1 MEFKTS
7 IGDTITR
14 RWVSLCLCICWIMF
28 LGQPGLSQV
37 LESDLLWNSYEQ
49 LGKIDERVINI
60 GKNLLEI
67 SKSLGS
73 RDPEQQYL
81 DYLLNSY
88 QKTSMLLEH
97 ATDLIWLYDTMAS
110 RERGYVRVVLSRKI
124 KTKVEGLELEI
135 KATNNVIALTHRPEV
150 AKPATELRTA
160 LHQGIDILNAV
171 QLH

>member
-7 IGDTITR
+7 IGNSITR
-14 RWVSLCLCICWIMF
+14 RWVSLCLCLCWIMF
-28 LGQPGLSQV
+28 LGQPALSQV

-49 LGKIDERVINI
+49 LGKIDERVITI

-97 ATDLIWLYDTMAS
+97 RNGLNLALRHDGIKRAGICAS
-110 RERGYVRVVLSRKI
+110 SLEQENKNQSRRI
-124 KTKVEGLELEI
+124 GT
-135 KATNNVIALTHRPEV
+135 
-150 AKPATELRTA
+150 
-160 LHQGIDILNAV
+160 
-171 QLH
+171 